1 MWSRRDDKLLEL
13 LLILYFPRWDII
25 AYNFVGNKTPEEACR
40 RYESLLDEVMRVLQG
55 LEVDT
60 PREWDVQQIAVA
72 ASTPAAV
79 APAVATVAD
88 VVTVASSLPA
98 GEEAATAAPVAEEKK
113 DLVPTPSPEADGEAS
128 SGDAEKKAQRKKPEK
143 WTKEEH

>member
-1 MWSRRDDKLLEL
+1 V
-13 LLILYFPRWDII
+13 LILYFPRWDII

-40 RYESLLDEVMRVLQG
+40 RYESLHDEVMRVLQG

-72 ASTPAAV
+72 
-79 APAVATVAD
+79 TVAD

-98 GEEAATAAPVAEEKK
+98 REEAATAAPVAEEKK

>member
-72 ASTPAAV
+72 
-79 APAVATVAD
+79 TVAD
-88 VVTVASSLPA
+88 VVTVASSLPV

>member
-40 RYESLLDEVMRVLQG
+40 RYESSHDEVMRVLQG

-60 PREWDVQQIAVA
+60 PREWDVQQI
-72 ASTPAAV
+72 
-79 APAVATVAD
+79 AVATVAD

-128 SGDAEKKAQRKKPEK
+128 SGDAEKKAQRKKPEN